1 MCVCLNI
8 GLWCVC
14 DVLYRAVWCVLLL
27 LCVCAVSKRVCVFV
41 CGLLRDVVWYVVCA
55 AVCVL
60 FFLCLCGLCVI
71 ECAMVY
77 GVLLLTGCTRVD

>member
-1 MCVCLNI
+1 M
-8 GLWCVC
+8 
-14 DVLYRAVWCVLLL
+14 WCVLLL

-60 FFLCLCGLCVI
+60 FFLVFVWFVCDRVCDGVWRVVVDWLYACGLKLNKCLCALCGI
-71 ECAMVY
+71 
-77 GVLLLTGCTRVD
+77 